1 MTPTLTSPAGGPAAA
16 GHDVPRIA
24 VHGLSKTY
32 PGARALVDLELAVM
46 PGQIHGIVGQNGA
59 GKSTFI
65 RMLSGAEQPDAGGI
79 LVDGEPVHFATPQ
92 SAQRAGI
99 FTVYQELSLVP
110 ELSVAENIHI
120 GDLPRRRWGAVDWPK
135 ARARARAELA
145 TLGFDVDVRK
155 PVRALPI
162 AHRQAVELAKAVGRD
177 AKVLL
182 LDEPTATLPKPDV
195 ERLFVVLRQLR
206 DRGITILYISHRM
219 DEMYEICEQ
228 ISVFRDGRRAG
239 TYDVAASS
247 PDEVLRAM
255 LGRMIAET
263 VDTSDARH
271 VRMRRLGTGAASTEV
286 ALGVERLGDGSVLE
300 DIDLQLHRG
309 EVLGV
314 SGLAGN
320 GQAEL
325 AACLFGAAPAA
336 TGRFLVDGR
345 ERRIKSP
352 AQAIRL
358 GLGLLPEERKS
369 QGLVLG
375 MTTASNITMA
385 SLPRFTR
392 HGLLRRREE
401 GRAAQQMRASL
412 GIKTSSVRN
421 AVGNLSGGNQQKVV
435 LAKWLLS
442 QARTLIFDEPT
453 RGVDVGA
460 KVEMYE
466 LIRGFVKDG
475 GSALIIT
482 SEIEEAL
489 MCDRVMVMKRGRI
502 AGVLDR
508 EQLERDGESAIFDL
522 CS

>member
-1 MTPTLTSPAGGPAAA
+1 MAQTPTTHPGGAVTAGNG
-16 GHDVPRIA
+16 VPRIA
-24 VHGLSKTY
+24 VRGLGKSY
-32 PGARALVDLELAVM
+32 PGARALVDLDLEVM

-65 RMLSGAEQPDAGGI
+65 RMLSGADRPDAGSI
-79 LVDGEPVHFATPQ
+79 LIDGEPVQFTTPQ

-110 ELSVAENIHI
+110 DLSVAENIHI
-120 GDLPRRRWGAVDWPK
+120 GVLPRNRWGGVSWRK
-135 ARARARAELA
+135 SRARARAELA
-145 TLGFDVDVRK
+145 TLGFDVNVRK
-155 PVRALPI
+155 PVRALPM
-162 AHRQAVELAKAVGRD
+162 AHRQAVEIAKAVGRD
-177 AKVLL
+177 VKVLL

-195 ERLFVVLRQLR
+195 DRLFEVLRQLQA
-206 DRGITILYISHRM
+206 RGITILYISHRM
-219 DEMYEICEQ
+219 DEMYEICDQ

-239 TYDVAASS
+239 TYDVADSS

-263 VDTSDARH
+263 VDTSDARR
-271 VRMRRLGTGAASTEV
+271 VRMRRLGGGAASHEV
-286 ALGVERLGDGSVLE
+286 ALAVEGLSDGAVLE
-300 DIDLQLHRG
+300 DVHLRLHRG

-325 AACLFGAAPAA
+325 AACLFGASRASA
-336 TGRFLVDGR
+336 GRFVIDGR
-345 ERRIKSP
+345 ERRLKSP
-352 AQAIRL
+352 VQAIRL

-375 MTTASNITMA
+375 MTTANNITMA

-392 HGLLRRREE
+392 HGLLRRRDE
-401 GRAAQQMRASL
+401 GRAAQQMRDSL
-412 GIKTSSVRN
+412 AIKTRSVRN
-421 AVGNLSGGNQQKVV
+421 PAGNLSGGNQQKVV

-460 KVEMYE
+460 KVEIYE
-466 LIRGFVKDG
+466 LIRRFVKDD
-475 GSALIIT
+475 GSVLIIT
-482 SEIEEAL
+482 SEIDEAL
-489 MCDRVMVMKRGRI
+489 MCDRVVVMKRGRI
-502 AGVLDR
+502 AGVVTR
-508 EQLERDGESAIFDL
+508 EQLDRDGESAVLDL